1 MRNNYYAEVTN
12 RHLIVKYTAEEDAYE
27 VFESNSEQDKRR
39 EKNEPQ
45 VTSKPPEEVSLYC
58 LELWRLKFE
67 KANC

>member
-1 MRNNYYAEVTN
+1 MRNNYYAEVSNT
-12 RHLIVKYTAEEDAYE
+12 HLIVKYTAEEDE
-27 VFESNSEQDKRR
+27 VFESSSEQQVKRR

-45 VTSKPPEEVSLYC
+45 VTSKPPEEVSLNS

>member
-1 MRNNYYAEVTN
+1 MRNNYYAEVSNT
-12 RHLIVKYTAEEDAYE
+12 HLIVKYTAEEDE
-27 VFESNSEQDKRR
+27 VFKSSSEQQVKRR

-45 VTSKPPEEVSLYC
+45 VTSKPPEEVSLNS